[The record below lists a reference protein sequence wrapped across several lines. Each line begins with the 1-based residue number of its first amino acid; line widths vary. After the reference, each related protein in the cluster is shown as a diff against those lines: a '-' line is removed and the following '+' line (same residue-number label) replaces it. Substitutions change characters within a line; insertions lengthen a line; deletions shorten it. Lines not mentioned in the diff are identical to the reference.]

1 MKKERILEILDSI
14 FIPTITYMLS
24 GLLIIRLCKLSVSVT
39 FFLIWAVMAGL
50 FYAIR
55 EYFSNRA
62 VNIGTGIYAVGI
74 IIWFAFFVKE
84 NGRVHA
90 VMLLLGF
97 VAVYLLRLMMKR
109 RVIRVTAGILGLAVM
124 VYYVILGEDFSKGI
138 VCLAL
143 ILFLNSVSEMI
154 SLFYGGNA
162 KSLIII
168 YIAVAVITLFAPV
181 KSEPYGWDFVFKAI
195 DSVEELCDR
204 IVTEIN
210 YRMMDSG
217 VDGIF
222 HFKTSGYSDGA
233 SNQTLSVWESD
244 IEQLMLYGD
253 YTMRNTYLKGNVSG
267 SYTQNGWRNEE
278 NFSVPDY
285 RIDTLMTLYAIF
297 HETDDIGELR
307 KFMDVNKQQITL
319 RNIKTESL
327 FYPVKLLDISADNM
341 VSDGD
346 NLRCDDVN
354 GRGYTYSYCFV
365 DLDYSSEFISNLLKN
380 SSSITYEEK
389 EYYHIYDVLENIYGV
404 TITPIPFED
413 FVKMASQYEQN
424 VLSTYVGP
432 DYEVTERTK
441 ELSKKIASGY
451 QNEYESCRAIE
462 KYMYQYNYNRTIS
475 IPEDANVLDYFLFE
489 GKEGYCVHYATA
501 LAVMLHCRNIPA
513 RVAEG
518 FLVDYKNRLESHTYS
533 ISSNRAHAWVEA
545 YIKGFGWI
553 RLEPTVVNALNAN
566 SVWYIEEADTEDIAQ
581 EETEDKDFTEEASQ
595 DEPQEKQSTPWI
607 MVLKL
612 FGGMVLIVG
621 IILTVLYINHRIAVK
636 KSTNPDIVC
645 GYLISLLERKYTDRK
660 ESETLFEYFER
671 LQKLDKVPDE
681 IKDELPFVKKIMEEY
696 WYGNKK
702 VQDVEIERMKH
713 LGSNL

>member
-1 MKKERILEILDSI
+1 MKKESI
-14 FIPTITYMLS
+14 FIPLITYMLG
-24 GLLIIRLCKLSVSVT
+24 GLLVIRLCELSVNVT
-39 FFLIWAVMAGL
+39 FFVIWAMLAGL
-50 FYAIR
+50 FYEIR
-55 EYFSNRA
+55 FYFSNRA
-62 VNIGTGIYAVGI
+62 VDIGTGIYAAGM

-84 NGRVHA
+84 DGRAHA
-90 VMLLLGF
+90 VLLLLGF
-97 VAVYLLRLMMKR
+97 AAVYLLRYVMKWR
-109 RVIRVTAGILGLAVM
+109 IIRVLSGFLGLGAM
-124 VYYVILGEDFSKGI
+124 VYFAIMGEDFSKGI

-154 SLFYGGNA
+154 SLFYSGNA

-168 YIAVAVITLFAPV
+168 YVAVAVLTLFAPV
-181 KSEPYGWDFVFKAI
+181 KSEPYGWDFVVRMI
-195 DSVEELCDR
+195 DSFEEMCDR

-222 HFKTSGYSDGA
+222 HFMTSGYSD
-233 SNQTLSVWESD
+233 SDSDPSLSVWESD

-267 SYTQNGWRNEE
+267 SYTQNGWKNQE

-285 RIDTLMTLYAIF
+285 RIDTLMTLYVIF
-297 HETDDIGELR
+297 RETDDITELN
-307 KFMDVNKQQITL
+307 KFMDIKKQEIGF

-341 VSDGD
+341 VHDGD
-346 NLRCDDVN
+346 SLRCDNVN

-365 DLDYSSEFISNLLKN
+365 DLDYSSKFLSKLLKSCDN
-380 SSSITYEEK
+380 ITYEK
-389 EYYHIYDVLENIYGV
+389 QDYYHIYDVLEKNYGL
-404 TITPIPFED
+404 TISRIPFED

-424 VLSTYVGP
+424 VQSYYVGE
-432 DYEVTERTK
+432 DFGVSERTAL
-441 ELSKKIASGY
+441 LSEEIAG
-451 QNEYESCRAIE
+451 NCETVYESCRSLE
-462 KYMYQYNYNRTIS
+462 KYLYQYNYNHAVS
-475 IPEDANVLDYFLFE
+475 FPENVNMTDYFLFE

-518 FLVDYKNRLESHTYS
+518 FLVDYKNRLESNTYS
-533 ISSNRAHAWVEA
+533 ISSNKAHVWVEA

-553 RLEPTVVNALNAN
+553 RLEPTVVNALDAN
-566 SVWYIEEADTEDIAQ
+566 SVWYIEETDIEDIAE
-581 EETEDKDFTEEASQ
+581 EETEYEIPTEESVK
-595 DEPQEKQSTPWI
+595 DEVQEKQSHPWL
-607 MVLKL
+607 MLLKL

-645 GYLISLLERKYTDRK
+645 GYLISLLGRKYTERK

-681 IKDELPFVKKIMEEY
+681 IKDELPFVQKIMEEY

-702 VQDVEIERMKH
+702 VQDVEINRMKH
-713 LGSNL
+713 LGSNI